1 MNRFKELEIDL
12 DWFNGRNVSVAF
24 LCLVTLKT
32 SHAIYKYYRV
42 KSKVKAKREECLAAC
57 RKMAKHLTQKGVSC
71 I

>member
-24 LCLVTLKT
+24 LGLVTLKT
-32 SHAIYKYYRV
+32 SHAIYKYYRA

-57 RKMAKHLTQKGVSC
+57 RKMAEHLTQKGVRC